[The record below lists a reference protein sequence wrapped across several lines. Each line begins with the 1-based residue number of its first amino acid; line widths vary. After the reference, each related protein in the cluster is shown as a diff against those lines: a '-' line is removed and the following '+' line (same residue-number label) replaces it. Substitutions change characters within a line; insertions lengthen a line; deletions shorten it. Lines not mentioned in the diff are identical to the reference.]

1 MKSKRGKSKL
11 FASIG
16 IGLII
21 LLITG
26 VLMTAE
32 TGNVAQTAQNKTD
45 GSISGDVQNYV
56 ENFVEKKGIDADKI
70 NNITQVDFN
79 SLPKEVNI
87 QNVNNNNLA
96 IYQINYNKSSSSQD
110 KVFVITYSV
119 DKLKSQGDLIVS
131 QDKREF
137 LNFGFAGESNNSEFL
152 KTSTGVD
159 SSLEK
164 GYVMMRSGSITG
176 ISTSLE
182 FIQGA
187 GNAEIIIYKNGEPI
201 QFGNS
206 FVVESD
212 GVKTDYEVQSK
223 GTVTF
228 EPGDVISAYV
238 KVSDG
243 VLWEDA
249 NTLVEITTD

>member
-1 MKSKRGKSKL
+1 MII
-11 FASIG
+11 ASS
-16 IGLII
+16 
-21 LLITG
+21 
-26 VLMTAE
+26 
-32 TGNVAQTAQNKTD
+32 GNVAQAVQNKTD

-56 ENFVEKKGIDADKI
+56 ENFAEKKGIDANKI

-96 IYQINYNKSSSSQD
+96 IYQINYNKSSNTQD

-119 DKLKSQGDLIVS
+119 DKLKAQGDLIVS
-131 QDKREF
+131 HDKREF
-137 LNFGFAGESNNSEFL
+137 LNFGFAGESNDSEFL
-152 KTSTGVD
+152 KTATGVD

-164 GYVMMRSGSITG
+164 GYVMMRSGSVTG

-182 FIQGA
+182 FVQGL
-187 GNAEIIIYKNGEPI
+187 GNAEVIIYKNGEPI

-206 FVVESD
+206 FIIESN
-212 GVKTDYEVQSK
+212 GVKTDYDVQSK

-228 EPGDVISAYV
+228 EAGDVISAYV

-243 VLWEDA
+243 ITWKDA
-249 NTLVEITTD
+249 NTLVEITTN